1 MADFWGAA
9 HPGDPD
15 ELTPKYLRICREIT
29 AAIEAGQLRPG
40 EALPSQKDMAEH
52 FGVTLMTLR
61 QALRVLADQDH
72 LRIEHGRG
80 TFVSDEVYRMPLDGL
95 SSLTEQIVRTGRRLR
110 SQIVGA
116 EETVAPKGVP
126 ARMGLES
133 DVVFQITRLR
143 FVDDQPLMYSMSL
156 LHPADGHRLDLERMG
171 DASLYE
177 ALAHQLGIVV
187 VRAVESFRAAPL
199 GEVDAAAL
207 GRPVGSPALVSS
219 RLTYDAAGRA
229 VLDDR
234 VIMPGDGVV
243 LSTERRV
250 HDVDLRLRLPVDDP
264 FTTIAVSTPV
274 STPSTTPSSTLTH
287 AHAGPHPT
295 QEER

>member
-1 MADFWGAA
+1 MADFWGTGHA
-9 HPGDPD
+9 GDPD
-15 ELTPKYLRICREIT
+15 ELTPKYLRICREMT
-29 AAIEAGQLRPG
+29 EAIEAGQLRPG

-80 TFVSDEVYRMPLDGL
+80 TFVADPVYRLPLDGL
-95 SSLTEQIVRTGRRLR
+95 TSLTEQIVRSGRTLR
-110 SQIVGA
+110 SEIVSA
-116 EETVAPKGVP
+116 EDVVAPKGVP
-126 ARMGLES
+126 ARMGLDS
-133 DVVFQITRLR
+133 DVVFRITRLR
-143 FVDDQPLMYSMSL
+143 HVDDQPLMYSMSL
-156 LHPADGHRLDLERMG
+156 LHPGDGHRLDLDRMG

-177 ALAHQLGIVV
+177 ALAQQLGIVV

-207 GRPVGSPALVSS
+207 CRPPGSPALVSS
-219 RLTYDAAGRA
+219 RLTYDATGRA

-243 LSTERRV
+243 LSAERRV
-250 HDVDLRLRLPVDDP
+250 NDVDVRLRLPVDDP
-264 FTTIAVSTPV
+264 LTN
-274 STPSTTPSSTLTH
+274 PSHVL
-287 AHAGPHPT
+287 AGTHPT